1 MSFKDSLKLFE
12 EQFLNLFNSL
22 LIHILKHR
30 FSNLFQYIQINSIWR
45 VSMNHDQWIYK
56 SISELL
62 DVIEKDEVDLETIID
77 SFYSRIEQSD
87 PDIQAWQYLI
97 SKKEYLNQYYS
108 NENFY
113 KNSVLKGLPFAVK
126 DVIDTAG
133 IETRMGSKI
142 HNNRVPNMDAA
153 VVIAIKKA
161 GGILMGKT
169 VTTEFAFFKS
179 GKTKNPH
186 DPKHTPGGSSSG
198 SAAAVAAHMT
208 PFALGTQTAA
218 SVIRPAAYCGCIAYV
233 ASHSE
238 FSLRNI
244 QPLAQSLDSLGMFA
258 NDFSDLLLMRRIIQL
273 RSDLDSKQMAKENLR
288 IGVYSGDQLGEIEP
302 EMQHAM
308 KGFMSRVQRES
319 ITYVQLPEDIDIKA
333 LADHHY
339 KIMAFE
345 VARNLQYEF
354 HTGLMDEYITELI
367 HTGLNMAH
375 ADYLEH
381 LQSVENIK
389 TDYVNWMNKA
399 SIDFTIAPAAPG
411 IAPLGLEKTGQP
423 FMSRPW
429 QVMGL
434 PVTTF
439 PMAHQQNMPL
449 GIQLVGKFHQDDE
462 LLEHSDYLYKLS
474 QSKG

>member
-389 TDYVNWMNKA
+389 TDYENWMNRA
-399 SIDFTIAPAAPG
+399 SIDLTIAPAAPG

-462 LLEHSDYLYKLS
+462 LLEHSDYLFKLS

>member
-1 MSFKDSLKLFE
+1 
-12 EQFLNLFNSL
+12 
-22 LIHILKHR
+22 
-30 FSNLFQYIQINSIWR
+30 
-45 VSMNHDQWIYK
+45 MNHDQWIYK

-97 SKKEYLNQYYS
+97 SKKEYLNQYHS
-108 NENFY
+108 NEEFY

-142 HNNRVPNMDAA
+142 HNNRVPNMYAA
-153 VVIAIKKA
+153 VVIAIKMA

-186 DPKHTPGGSSSG
+186 DPKRTPGGSSSG

-218 SVIRPAAYCGCIAYV
+218 SVIRPAAYCGCMAYV

-302 EMQHAM
+302 EMQNAM

-319 ITYVQLPEDIDIKA
+319 ITFVQLPEDIDIKA

-381 LQSVENIK
+381 LQSVEKIK

-399 SIDFTIAPAAPG
+399 SIDLTIAPAAPG

-439 PMAHQQNMPL
+439 PMADQQNMPL

-462 LLEHSDYLYKLS
+462 LLEHSDYLFKLS

>member
-1 MSFKDSLKLFE
+1 MSFKDSLQLFE
-12 EQFLNLFNSL
+12 EQFFNLFHSL
-22 LIHILKHR
+22 LIHILNHR
-30 FSNLFQYIQINSIWR
+30 FSNLFQYIQSNSIWR
-45 VSMNHDQWIYK
+45 ILMNHDQWICK

-62 DVIEKDEVDLETIID
+62 DVIEKNEVDLETIID

-87 PDIQAWQYLI
+87 PDIQAWQFLI

-108 NENFY
+108 NEEFY

-186 DPKHTPGGSSSG
+186 DPKRTPGGSSSG

-218 SVIRPAAYCGCIAYV
+218 SVIRPAAYCGCMAYV

-288 IGVYSGDQLGEIEP
+288 VGVYSGDQLGEIEP
-302 EMQHAM
+302 EMQYAM
-308 KGFMSRVQRES
+308 KGFMSSVQRES
-319 ITYVQLPEDIDIKA
+319 ITFVQLPEDIDIKA

-381 LQSVENIK
+381 LQSVEKIK

-399 SIDFTIAPAAPG
+399 SIDLTIAPAAPG

-462 LLEHSDYLYKLS
+462 LLEHSDYLFKLS

>member
-1 MSFKDSLKLFE
+1 MT
-12 EQFLNLFNSL
+12 N
-22 LIHILKHR
+22 
-30 FSNLFQYIQINSIWR
+30 
-45 VSMNHDQWIYK
+45 DQWNCK
-56 SISELL
+56 SINELL
-62 DVIEKDEVDLETIID
+62 KAIENSKISLETIID
-77 SFYSRIEQSD
+77 SFYSRIEQCD
-87 PDIQAWQYLI
+87 PDIQAWQHLI

-108 NENFY
+108 NESFY

-133 IETRMGSKI
+133 IQTRMGSKI

-186 DPKHTPGGSSSG
+186 DPKRTPGGSSSG

-218 SVIRPAAYCGCIAYV
+218 SVIRPAAYCGCMAYV

-319 ITYVQLPEDIDIKA
+319 ITFVQLPEDIDIKA

-381 LQSVENIK
+381 LQSVEKIK
-389 TDYVNWMNKA
+389 TDYVNWMNKV
-399 SIDFTIAPAAPG
+399 SIDLTIAPAAPG

-462 LLEHSDYLYKLS
+462 LLEHSDYLFKLS

>member
-1 MSFKDSLKLFE
+1 MSFKDSLQLFE
-12 EQFLNLFNSL
+12 EQFFNLFHSL
-22 LIHILKHR
+22 LIHILNHR

-45 VSMNHDQWIYK
+45 ILMNHDQWICK

-62 DVIEKDEVDLETIID
+62 DVIEKNEVDLETIID

-87 PDIQAWQYLI
+87 PDIQAWQFLI

-108 NENFY
+108 NEEFY

-186 DPKHTPGGSSSG
+186 DPKRTPGGSSSG

-218 SVIRPAAYCGCIAYV
+218 SVIRPAAYCGCMAYV

-288 IGVYSGDQLGEIEP
+288 VGVYSGDQLGEIEP
-302 EMQHAM
+302 EMQYAM
-308 KGFMSRVQRES
+308 KGFMSSVQRES
-319 ITYVQLPEDIDIKA
+319 ITFVQLPEDIDIKA

-381 LQSVENIK
+381 LQSVEKIK

-399 SIDFTIAPAAPG
+399 SIDLTIAPAAPG

-462 LLEHSDYLYKLS
+462 LLEHSDYLFKLS

>member
-1 MSFKDSLKLFE
+1 MT
-12 EQFLNLFNSL
+12 NN
-22 LIHILKHR
+22 
-30 FSNLFQYIQINSIWR
+30 
-45 VSMNHDQWIYK
+45 QWNCK
-56 SISELL
+56 SINALL
-62 DVIEKDEVDLETIID
+62 KAIENNEISLEAIID
-77 SFYSRIEQSD
+77 SFYSRIEQRD
-87 PDIQAWQYLI
+87 PDIQAWQHLI
-97 SKKEYLNQYYS
+97 AKKEYLNQYYS

-142 HNNRVPNMDAA
+142 HDNRVPSMDAA

-179 GKTKNPH
+179 GKTQNPH
-186 DPKHTPGGSSSG
+186 DPKRTPGGSSSG
-198 SAAAVAAHMT
+198 SAAAVAACMT

-218 SVIRPAAYCGCIAYV
+218 SVIRPAAYCGCLAYV
-233 ASHSE
+233 ASHAE

-258 NDFSDLLLMRRIIQL
+258 NDFSDLILMRKIIQL
-273 RSDLDSKQMAKENLR
+273 RSDLKAQPNVKENLR
-288 IGVYSGDQLGEIEP
+288 IGVYSGDELGEIEP
-302 EMQHAM
+302 EMQRAM
-308 KGFMSRVQRES
+308 KDFMNRVQRES
-319 ITYVQLPEDIDIKA
+319 ITFVNVPEEIDIKA

-345 VARNLQYEF
+345 VARNLQYEYQ
-354 HTGLMDEYITELI
+354 TGLMDEYITELI
-367 HTGLNMAH
+367 HTGLDMSH
-375 ADYLEH
+375 FDYLQH
-381 LQSVENIK
+381 LKSVEIIK
-389 TDYVNWMNKA
+389 TDYVNWMNNA
-399 SIDFTIAPAAPG
+399 SIDFTIAPAASG

-439 PMAHQQNMPL
+439 PIAYQQNMPL
-449 GIQLVGKFHQDDE
+449 GIQLAGKLHQDDE
-462 LLEHSDYLYKLS
+462 LLAYSDYLYELS
-474 QSKG
+474 Q

>member
-97 SKKEYLNQYYS
+97 SKKEYLNQYHS
-108 NENFY
+108 NEEFY

-153 VVIAIKKA
+153 VVIAIKMA

-186 DPKHTPGGSSSG
+186 DPKRTPGGSSSG

-218 SVIRPAAYCGCIAYV
+218 SVIRPAAYCGCMAYV

-302 EMQHAM
+302 EMQNAM

-319 ITYVQLPEDIDIKA
+319 ITFVQLPEDIDIKA

-375 ADYLEH
+375 ADYLE
-381 LQSVENIK
+381 
-389 TDYVNWMNKA
+389 
-399 SIDFTIAPAAPG
+399 
-411 IAPLGLEKTGQP
+411 KTGQP

-439 PMAHQQNMPL
+439 PMADQQNMPL

-462 LLEHSDYLYKLS
+462 LLEHSDYLFKLS

>member
-1 MSFKDSLKLFE
+1 
-12 EQFLNLFNSL
+12 
-22 LIHILKHR
+22 
-30 FSNLFQYIQINSIWR
+30 
-45 VSMNHDQWIYK
+45 MNHDQWICK

-62 DVIEKDEVDLETIID
+62 DVIEKNEVDLETIID

-87 PDIQAWQYLI
+87 PDIQAWQFLI

-108 NENFY
+108 NEEFY

-186 DPKHTPGGSSSG
+186 DPKRTPGGSSSG

-218 SVIRPAAYCGCIAYV
+218 SVIRPAAYCGCMAYV

-288 IGVYSGDQLGEIEP
+288 VGVYSGDQLGEIEP
-302 EMQHAM
+302 EMQYAM
-308 KGFMSRVQRES
+308 KGFMSSVQRES
-319 ITYVQLPEDIDIKA
+319 ITFVQLPEDIDIKA

-381 LQSVENIK
+381 LQSVEKIK

-399 SIDFTIAPAAPG
+399 SIDLTIAPAAPG

-462 LLEHSDYLYKLS
+462 LLEHSDYLFKLS

>member
-1 MSFKDSLKLFE
+1 MA
-12 EQFLNLFNSL
+12 N
-22 LIHILKHR
+22 
-30 FSNLFQYIQINSIWR
+30 
-45 VSMNHDQWIYK
+45 DQWNCK
-56 SISELL
+56 SINALL
-62 DVIEKDEVDLETIID
+62 KAIENNEISLEAIID
-77 SFYSRIEQSD
+77 SFYSRIEQRD
-87 PDIQAWQYLI
+87 PDIQAWQHLI
-97 SKKEYLNQYYS
+97 SKEEYLNQYYS
-108 NENFY
+108 NESFY

-142 HNNRVPNMDAA
+142 HDNRVPSMDAA
-153 VVIAIKKA
+153 VVMAIKKA

-179 GKTKNPH
+179 GKTQNPH
-186 DPKHTPGGSSSG
+186 DPKRTPGGSSSG
-198 SAAAVAAHMT
+198 SAAAVAACMT

-218 SVIRPAAYCGCIAYV
+218 SVIRPAAYCGCLAYV
-233 ASHSE
+233 ASHAE

-258 NDFSDLLLMRRIIQL
+258 NDFSDLILMRRIMQL
-273 RSDLDSKQMAKENLR
+273 RSDLNAKPNVKENLR

-302 EMQHAM
+302 EMQSAM
-308 KGFMSRVQRES
+308 QGFMSRVQCES
-319 ITYVQLPEDIDIKA
+319 ITFVNVPEEIDIKA

-345 VARNLQYEF
+345 VARNLQYEYQ
-354 HTGLMDEYITELI
+354 TGLMDEYITELI
-367 HTGLNMAH
+367 HTGLEMSH
-375 ADYLEH
+375 FDYLQH
-381 LQSVENIK
+381 LESVEKIK

-399 SIDFTIAPAAPG
+399 SIDLTIAPAAPG

-439 PMAHQQNMPL
+439 PMAYQQNMPL

-462 LLEHSDYLYKLS
+462 LLAQSDYLYELS
-474 QSKG
+474 QSND